1 MGQTITEH
9 CSQQNEILSKSQICQ
24 VVFGQG
30 IIISTKICI
39 LLLCICQSKITVMN
53 ACCRVKPGR
62 FPKENKP
69 RSTEK
74 NYIFFFFFVGGHCSI
89 FCKSFCTMSQVLL
102 AGCPLPAVN
111 RACWCQG
118 VNMNTFFLIGV
129 LTN

>member
-39 LLLCICQSKITVMN
+39 LLLCLCQSKITVMN
-53 ACCRVKPGR
+53 ACCRVKPYR

-69 RSTEK
+69 GSTEK
-74 NYIFFFFFVGGHCSI
+74 NYVVGFFFFFFGI
-89 FCKSFCTMSQVLL
+89 ARLFF
-102 AGCPLPAVN
+102 
-111 RACWCQG
+111 
-118 VNMNTFFLIGV
+118 FFLILLHQESGSPGMEA
-129 LTN
+129 TANGEYTEPADAREFM